1 MCYCANHKNE
11 FLEVSTIESV
21 TSQPGTLRF
30 LFNAHDKQM
39 QLPALNSAQAESRR
53 FALLSQTDLQ
63 ALTLAKTRTP

>member
-39 QLPALNSAQAESRR
+39 QLPALNSAQAESRG
-53 FALLSQTDLQ
+53 Q
-63 ALTLAKTRTP
+63 ACLHMTEAKTRTP